1 MNINERVRQVRK
13 KLNMTQTEFGT
24 RLSITQNH
32 LSGVEIGRRD
42 VSDRIIKI
50 MCHEFN
56 INEHWLR
63 TGEGEMFV
71 QPTTFSLDEEA
82 KKNNLS
88 ELEIAIMRSYM
99 SLDRDTR
106 NKLMD
111 ELETIFR
118 KKISS
123 EIAAST
129 VEPTPEQI
137 AEEDGDDDIEIE
149 LKRYRLELEAEK
161 KGKTLSAF
169 EKHDKKLG

>member
-1 MNINERVRQVRK
+1 MRVKLLRTTIGLNQEKFGKSLGVTKASISKIEAGVNNLTDSMIKLICNE
-13 KLNMTQTEFGT
+13 F
-24 RLSITQNH
+24 S
-32 LSGVEIGRRD
+32 
-42 VSDRIIKI
+42 VS
-50 MCHEFN
+50 
-56 INEHWLR
+56 EHWLR

-111 ELETIFR
+111 ELEAIFR

-137 AEEDGDDDIEIE
+137 AEEDGDDDIEME